1 MGSRVGGG
9 PALIYFDTAY
19 LAKCYLNE
27 PGSETVRAL
36 ASESPDLAT
45 CELARAELAAV
56 FHRHLQ
62 EGRLDAQNYA
72 TVFAQFRADDEA
84 GVWHWLPMDAT
95 IWAEIDRRFRELPA
109 TVFLR
114 GAHAVHLSCTRLH
127 RIAEAYTND
136 PHMLAACEAF
146 GLKGRNPIR

>member
-1 MGSRVGGG
+1 
-9 PALIYFDTAY
+9 LIYFDTAY

-36 ASESPDLAT
+36 ASESSTLAT

-56 FHRHLQ
+56 FHRHLR
-62 EGRLDAQNYA
+62 EGRLDAATYA
-72 TVFAQFRADDEA
+72 ILFEQFHADDEA

-95 IWAEIDRRFRELPA
+95 VWNEVDRRFRELPA

-114 GAHAVHLSCTRLH
+114 GADAVHLACARQHQIT
-127 RIAEAYTND
+127 EVYTND
-136 PHMLAACEAF
+136 RHMLAACEAF
-146 GLKGRNPIR
+146 GLKGHNPIR